1 MPDSGPESGLRR
13 PFLTALLL
21 CLVLGAMVAVSSF
34 ASEMVGMLW
43 LPSGA
48 ATVLSAV
55 GGVRARLGAVASVL
69 LVDAVWL
76 PQVVTAGPWVLGL
89 MLVGICVGTYGQL
102 VLAGRLM
109 APLVDGRSTTAEAS
123 EPRSILRFVGAAV
136 LPGGMSALIF
146 TGLLPLSGNVDDAQ
160 LPTIAALWW
169 MGDAA
174 AALVVAPAVA
184 AFFGRPTMRWRP
196 QRVPAL
202 LAALISWTGLVF
214 TFAIVEGQREAALA
228 ADWQEYADELGN
240 LVFNRIENAAEF
252 AHGLGSAAVVA
263 NEVELAGA
271 DALMD
276 RFAAAQNAG
285 EGQIELLAWAPR
297 TPEGLRL
304 RSGAAT
310 PQTRAWRGVPLDAA
324 VAEQDRIRA
333 AIDAGLPM
341 LFPTPGALARAE
353 APTLAIYHP
362 VYRGGVVP
370 ETTAARAREAI
381 GIVLAVVDAPLS
393 TEGAHVRPETVSVR
407 LVVTDRTTEPAV
419 TVLDRAIPGS
429 IPPDRLGRL
438 DHKATVAHSTTAV
451 VYGRRWEVA
460 ASGVVSTSLFD
471 PVSSWMVAT
480 LIAALL
486 SGLLDALVLL
496 ITGRESVIREV
507 VTRRTRALEAIR
519 EVQGRFIAGT
529 SGGGTPEIDP
539 LLAAVRVV
547 TGAQRVDL
555 ERCGSCAVGNG
566 APCPPGE
573 ADVTLPL
580 RHLDAP
586 LGCLHIRGM
595 TRPEGLD
602 DARALAGTAAAVL
615 GAAAVGRARH
625 EAESRFNA
633 FMANVPVVVL
643 MKDEAGKIVYVNP
656 AFERA
661 LLPPGGV
668 AFGKRNEEIFPP
680 EIAAHLDTIDERL
693 WRTGE
698 PLTEEIFFDTPG
710 GRVYLHSYTFVLE
723 GADGARYLAGI
734 AHDVTVE
741 RRQAETLAGNLREKE
756 ALLKEIHHRV
766 KNNLQIVSSLLNL
779 QRPEVTDPAVRAFV
793 DDSRNRI
800 RSIALLHETLY
811 QGENLARIDFPKYVR
826 SLTAHLQR
834 ALGGAAGAVTLDVEV
849 GEVRVGIDQAIP
861 CGLII
866 NELVSNAFK
875 YAFPEGRAGTIR
887 VRVTSQESTDGPAW
901 TDLTVADDGVGM
913 SAPFE
918 ARTSASL
925 GLRLVHDLTAQLGG
939 RIVLS
944 STPEGGTTV
953 EIRFR

>member
-1 MPDSGPESGLRR
+1 
-13 PFLTALLL
+13 
-21 CLVLGAMVAVSSF
+21 
-34 ASEMVGMLW
+34 ML
-43 LPSGA
+43 
-48 ATVLSAV
+48 
-55 GGVRARLGAVASVL
+55 
-69 LVDAVWL
+69 
-76 PQVVTAGPWVLGL
+76 
-89 MLVGICVGTYGQL
+89 
-102 VLAGRLM
+102 
-109 APLVDGRSTTAEAS
+109 
-123 EPRSILRFVGAAV
+123 
-136 LPGGMSALIF
+136 
-146 TGLLPLSGNVDDAQ
+146 
-160 LPTIAALWW
+160 
-169 MGDAA
+169 
-174 AALVVAPAVA
+174 
-184 AFFGRPTMRWRP
+184 
-196 QRVPAL
+196 VPAL

-240 LVFNRIENAAEF
+240 LAFNRIENAAEF

-324 VAEQDRIRA
+324 VAEQDRIRV

-341 LFPTPGALARAE
+341 IFPTPAVLARAE
-353 APTLAIYHP
+353 APTLAVYHP

-393 TEGAHVRPETVSVR
+393 TEDAHVRPETVFVR
-407 LVVTDRTTEPAV
+407 LVVTDRTTDPAV
-419 TVLDRAIPGS
+419 TVLDRSIPGS
-429 IPPDRLGRL
+429 IPPQRLGRL
-438 DHKATVAHSTTAV
+438 DHKSTVAHSTTAV

-507 VTRRTRALEAIR
+507 VTRRTHALEAIR

-539 LLAAVRVV
+539 LLEAVRAV
-547 TGAQRVDL
+547 TGAQRVDF

-566 APCPPGE
+566 APCPPCE

-602 DARALAGTAAAVL
+602 DARALTGTAAAVL

-668 AFGKRNEEIFPP
+668 AVGKRN
-680 EIAAHLDTIDERL
+680 
-693 WRTGE
+693 
-698 PLTEEIFFDTPG
+698 EEIFFDTPG

-734 AHDVTVE
+734 GHDVTVE

-944 STPEGGTTV
+944 STPEDGTTV
-953 EIRFR
+953 EIRFRCV